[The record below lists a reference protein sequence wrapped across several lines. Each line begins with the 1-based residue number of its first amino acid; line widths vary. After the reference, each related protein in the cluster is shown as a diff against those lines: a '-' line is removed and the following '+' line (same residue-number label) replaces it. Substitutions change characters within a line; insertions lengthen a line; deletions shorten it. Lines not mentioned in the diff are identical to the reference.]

1 MLWCSHGWIILRF
14 WASFSLL
21 LSLEYLCWTSAYI
34 DHFVYLLLYLLRLM
48 LTTSAG
54 HLFKSVSQEHQTK
67 SWGDIF
73 IDCIISVLYLPC
85 LPRIHLHFVLLFWE
99 IALFL
104 LNLLLPSHTYFQE
117 KNHCQYYTWRLLCRY
132 CREPNAKP
140 LWALSSGCPSNA
152 DIPSC
157 SSCKGPLCYEFQVGQ
172 IYSLRPVDHSPF
184 FITVIYPISHSLTTA
199 TIDVLILFCVYIQY
213 HQIKS

>member
-1 MLWCSHGWIILRF
+1 MDGSIWGFETRFLSCFLWDN
-14 WASFSLL
+14 
-21 LSLEYLCWTSAYI
+21 LCWTSAYI
-34 DHFVYLLLYLLRLM
+34 DHFVYLLLYLFRLM

-73 IDCIISVLYLPC
+73 IDCIISVLCLPC

-104 LNLLLPSHTYFQE
+104 LNLVLPLHTYFQE
-117 KNHCQYYTWRLLCRY
+117 KVYCEYYAWHVLGRY

-140 LWALSSGCPSNA
+140 LWALSSGCLSNA

-157 SSCKGPLCYEFQVGQ
+157 SSCKGPLCYEFQVGH
-172 IYSLRPVDHSPF
+172 IYDHSPF
-184 FITVIYPISHSLTTA
+184 FITVIYPISHSLLEQS
-199 TIDVLILFCVYIQY
+199 IF
-213 HQIKS
+213 

>member
-67 SWGDIF
+67 SWGGIS
-73 IDCIISVLYLPC
+73 IDCISSVLCLC

-99 IALFL
+99 IALLL
-104 LNLLLPSHTYFQE
+104 LNLLLPLHTYFQE
-117 KNHCQYYTWRLLCRY
+117 KVYCEYYAWHVLGRY

-172 IYSLRPVDHSPF
+172 IYSLLPVDHSPF

-199 TIDVLILFCVYIQY
+199 TIDVLILFFYTN
-213 HQIKS
+213 SGPPN

>member
-1 MLWCSHGWIILRF
+1 MGNQMLWCSHGWIILRF

-34 DHFVYLLLYLLRLM
+34 DHFVYLLLYLFRLM
-48 LTTSAG
+48 LTTNAG
-54 HLFKSVSQEHQTK
+54 HLFKIVSQEHQTK

-117 KNHCQYYTWRLLCRY
+117 KDHANIIRDVYCAGIVENQMLNLSGHYLLGVRQMLIFHHVAPVKVHYAMNFRLVKFIVYYQSTTVH
-132 CREPNAKP
+132 
-140 LWALSSGCPSNA
+140 
-152 DIPSC
+152 
-157 SSCKGPLCYEFQVGQ
+157 F
-172 IYSLRPVDHSPF
+172 SL
-184 FITVIYPISHSLTTA
+184 
-199 TIDVLILFCVYIQY
+199 Q
-213 HQIKS
+213 